1 MLLNIALVMGA
12 YYIRHYPLVLDNN
25 KIKLILINML
35 IIKIERIK
43 YINLWLV
50 ISDGVGLDISQ

>member
-1 MLLNIALVMGA
+1 MGA

-50 ISDGVGLDISQ
+50 ISDGVGLDISR